1 MQAVADFLADLEPLV
16 SGELRTDAYSRLLYS
31 TDASIYQV
39 MPHAV
44 LIPHNL
50 EDVHA
55 AVTLAAERA
64 IPIVPR
70 TAGSS
75 LAGQAI
81 GEALIIDFSRHLDAI
96 LELNADE
103 GWVRVQPGIVLDEL
117 NVYLKPHGLQFGPDP
132 ASSNRAAM
140 GGIVAN
146 NSTGAHSI
154 LYGMTADHV
163 LELDTILSDGTRAT
177 LGPVSGDALAQ
188 YQQRPGLEGRLYRG
202 IDELARANVD
212 TILAGTPRHWRR
224 CGGYNLDRFVDGASY
239 RYPRD
244 PRFNLAKLICGSEGT
259 LAVMTELKLGVVS
272 LPVRTGL
279 AVVHFDNLYEAL
291 SSVPLMLET
300 GPSAIELLD
309 NLGLTLCRQV
319 PQYARLLSTFVEGDP
334 DCVLI
339 TEFRGGSEAELR
351 DSVAQ
356 LQRHLS
362 RQGVKT
368 RTVAAIDPALQNN
381 VWTVRKVGLGL
392 MMSIKGDYKPIPF
405 IEDAAVP
412 PQHLADYVTEI
423 QRFCAEIGTERV
435 AMYAHASAGC
445 LHIRPLI
452 NAKLAGEVEKL
463 PQISS
468 FAVELLGRYGGAWSS
483 EHGDGRARSWL
494 NEQFFGR
501 ELYQLYR
508 QVKGL
513 FDPAGILNPGQVVDA
528 PPMTQDLRYGADYR
542 TLQQPEHIDFSSD
555 HGFERAVEMCNG
567 AAICRKKTEGTMCPS
582 FMVTREEEHSTRG
595 RANLLRAAMSGE
607 LPAEELTGERLYAA
621 MDLCI
626 ECKACKAE
634 CPSSVDMA
642 KIKFE
647 YLARYYEA
655 NPVPRRVRF
664 FADIARGSRA
674 SSGWRAPLVN
684 ALLAAPPF
692 RWLLEKALGIS
703 RKRTLPRF
711 AARPFTRWF
720 AAHQA
725 DRAAREVQ
733 QATRQAE
740 RAGGLGL
747 PSEHGAPRAADE
759 ARDEPSPTVAA
770 NGRPAARRPQPAVNG
785 HPASTGPAS
794 TGPASTGPASTGPA
808 STGPASTGPAST
820 GPASTGPAT
829 SGPSRAGPAGAAG
842 AGPASTAPSSTGPAT
857 PASAGASRSVV
868 LFNDTFNTYNDPEVA
883 IAATEVLEA
892 AGYQVVLPGHWCC
905 GRPMVSKGLV
915 EQARAAARSTV
926 ERLHPLVARG
936 MPVIGLE
943 PSCILTLKD
952 EYLSLLPDDP
962 RVQEVRPPPSPSR
975 SSWRPR
981 PRPAASGS
989 GSAPRRATCCCT
1001 ATATRRHWSVP
1012 HPATA
1017 PWSWPGSRSREVD
1030 SGCCGMAGS
1039 FGYEAEHLEVSLA
1052 MAERRLLPAVRA
1064 AAPDTLVAAA
1074 GTSCRAQIAHGCP
1087 RTALHPAQILRRA
1100 LTPDTVS
1107 AAD

>member
-1 MQAVADFLADLEPLV
+1 MSTIIRPSPEPPAAAASGSREAVQNVADFLADLAPRV
-16 SGELRTDAYSRLLYS
+16 TGDLRTDTYSRLLYS

-44 LIPHNL
+44 FIPRHA
-50 EDVHA
+50 EDVQA

-81 GEALIIDFSRHLDAI
+81 GEALIIDFSRHLDAV
-96 LELNADE
+96 LELNAE
-103 GWVRVQPGIVLDEL
+103 ERWIRVQPGIVLDEL
-117 NVYLKPHGLQFGPDP
+117 NLYLKPHGLQFGPDP

-146 NSTGAHSI
+146 NSTGSHSI

-163 LELDTILSDGTRAT
+163 LELETFLSDGSPAH
-177 LGPVSGDALAQ
+177 LGPVADAALDQ
-188 YQQRPGLEGRLYRG
+188 YRRRAGLEGRLYRG
-202 IDELARANVD
+202 VDELARANAD
-212 TILAGTPRHWRR
+212 AILAGTPRHWRR
-224 CGGYNLDRFVDGASY
+224 CGGYNLDRFVDGASF
-239 RYPRD
+239 RHPRD
-244 PRFNLAKLICGSEGT
+244 PRFNLAKLVCGSEGT
-259 LAVMTELKLGVVS
+259 LAVMTELKLGVVD

-279 AVVHFDNLYEAL
+279 AVVHFSSLYEAL
-291 SSVPLMLET
+291 SSVPAMLET

-309 NLGLTLCRQV
+309 NLGLTLCRAV
-319 PQYARLLSTFVEGDP
+319 PQYARLLSTFIDGEP

-339 TEFRGGSEAELR
+339 TEFRGDTDAELR
-351 DSVAQ
+351 ARVDD
-356 LQRHLS
+356 LQRHLA

-368 RTVAAIDPALQNN
+368 RTVAAIEPALQSN

-423 QRFCAEIGTERV
+423 QRFCGDIGVERV

-452 NAKLAGEVEKL
+452 NAKLAADVEKL

-528 PPMTQDLRYGADYR
+528 PPMTEDLRYGADYR
-542 TLQQPEHIDFSSD
+542 ASQRPEHVDFSAD
-555 HGFERAVEMCNG
+555 QGFDRAVEMCNG
-567 AAICRKKTEGTMCPS
+567 AGICRKKTEGTMCPS

-595 RANLLRAAMSGE
+595 RANLLRAAMSGQ
-607 LPAEELTGERLYAA
+607 LPEEELTGERLYAA

-664 FADIARGSRA
+664 FADIARASRA
-674 SSGWRAPLVN
+674 ASGWRAPLFN
-684 ALLAAPPF
+684 SLLGAAPV
-692 RWLLEKALGIS
+692 RWLLERALGIS
-703 RKRTLPRF
+703 RQRTLPRF
-711 AARPFTRWF
+711 AALPFTQWF
-720 AAHQA
+720 AA
-725 DRAAREVQ
+725 RAPA
-733 QATRQAE
+733 
-740 RAGGLGL
+740 
-747 PSEHGAPRAADE
+747 APAA
-759 ARDEPSPTVAA
+759 AA
-770 NGRPAARRPQPAVNG
+770 NGHAPPPAARAAANG
-785 HPASTGPAS
+785 SPGVAAPG
-794 TGPASTGPASTGPA
+794 
-808 STGPASTGPAST
+808 
-820 GPASTGPAT
+820 
-829 SGPSRAGPAGAAG
+829 SGR
-842 AGPASTAPSSTGPAT
+842 
-857 PASAGASRSVV
+857 RSVV

-892 AGYQVVLPGHWCC
+892 AGYRVVLPGHWCC

-915 EQARAAARSTV
+915 EQARAAARDTV
-926 ERLHPLVARG
+926 DKLHPLVAQG
-936 MPVIGLE
+936 MPVVGLE

-962 RVQEVRPPPSPSR
+962 RARAVAGAVVTFEEFVAAEAEAGRFALQFRPQTGRVLLHGHCHQKALVGTGPSR
-975 SSWRPR
+975 RTLEL
-981 PRPAASGS
+981 AGFA
-989 GSAPRRATCCCT
+989 
-1001 ATATRRHWSVP
+1001 VD
-1012 HPATA
+1012 
-1017 PWSWPGSRSREVD
+1017 EVD

-1064 AAPDTLVAAA
+1064 AGAGTEIAAA
-1074 GTSCRAQIAHGCP
+1074 GTSCRAQIAHGCA
-1087 RTALHPAQILRRA
+1087 RKALHPAQLLRAA
-1100 LTPDTVS
+1100 LQAS
-1107 AAD
+1107 Q

>member
-1 MQAVADFLADLEPLV
+1 MSTIIRPTPELPADVAPRSREAVRNVADFLADLAPRV
-16 SGELRTDAYSRLLYS
+16 TGELRTDTYSRLLYS

-39 MPHAV
+39 LPHAV
-44 LIPHNL
+44 FIPRTA
-50 EDVHA
+50 EDVQA

-81 GEALIIDFSRHLDAI
+81 GEALIIDFSRHLDAV
-96 LELNADE
+96 LELNPE
-103 GWVRVQPGIVLDEL
+103 ESWVRVQPGIVLDEL
-117 NVYLKPHGLQFGPDP
+117 NLYLKPHGLQFGPDP

-146 NSTGAHSI
+146 NSTGSHSI

-163 LELDTILSDGTRAT
+163 LELETFLSDGTPAH
-177 LGPVSGDALAQ
+177 LGPVADADLEQ
-188 YQQRPGLEGRLYRG
+188 YRRRPGLEGRLYRG
-202 IDELARANVD
+202 VAELARDNVD
-212 TILAGTPRHWRR
+212 TILAGTPKHWRR
-224 CGGYNLDRFVDGASY
+224 CGGYNLDRFVDGASF

-259 LAVMTELKLGVVS
+259 LAVMTELKLGVVD

-279 AVVHFDNLYEAL
+279 AVVHFDSLYEAL
-291 SSVPLMLET
+291 SSVPAMLET
-300 GPSAIELLD
+300 RPSAIELLD
-309 NLGLTLCRQV
+309 NLGLTLCRGV
-319 PQYARLLSTFVEGDP
+319 PQYARLLSTFVDGDP

-339 TEFRGGSEAELR
+339 TEFRGETDAELR
-351 DSVAQ
+351 ARVDE
-356 LQRHLS
+356 LQHHLA

-368 RTVAAIDPALQNN
+368 RTVAAIEPAVQSN

-423 QRFCAEIGTERV
+423 QRFCGDIGVERV

-452 NAKLAGEVEKL
+452 NAKLAGDVEKL

-528 PPMTQDLRYGADYR
+528 PPMTRDLRYGADYR
-542 TLQQPEHIDFSSD
+542 VLQQREHLDFSTD
-555 HGFERAVEMCNG
+555 QGFDRAVEMCNG
-567 AAICRKKTEGTMCPS
+567 AGICRKKTEGTMCPS

-595 RANLLRAAMSGE
+595 RANLLRAAMSGQ

-647 YLARYYEA
+647 YLARYYAA
-655 NPVPRRVRF
+655 NPVPRRARF
-664 FADIARGSRA
+664 FADIARASRA

-684 ALLAAPPF
+684 ALLGAAPV
-692 RWLLEKALGIS
+692 RWLLERALGIS
-703 RKRTLPRF
+703 RQRTLPRF
-711 AARPFTRWF
+711 AARPFTQWF
-720 AAHQA
+720 ASRGQA
-725 DRAAREVQ
+725 
-733 QATRQAE
+733 
-740 RAGGLGL
+740 
-747 PSEHGAPRAADE
+747 AP
-759 ARDEPSPTVAA
+759 
-770 NGRPAARRPQPAVNG
+770 
-785 HPASTGPAS
+785 
-794 TGPASTGPASTGPA
+794 
-808 STGPASTGPAST
+808 
-820 GPASTGPAT
+820 
-829 SGPSRAGPAGAAG
+829 AAG
-842 AGPASTAPSSTGPAT
+842 ANGSHAAAATG
-857 PASAGASRSVV
+857 SGARSVV

-892 AGYQVVLPGHWCC
+892 AGYHVVLPGHWCC
-905 GRPMVSKGLV
+905 GRPMVSKGMV
-915 EQARAAARSTV
+915 EQARAAARDTV
-926 ERLHPLVARG
+926 DKLHPLVAQG
-936 MPVIGLE
+936 MPVVGLE

-952 EYLSLLPDDP
+952 EYLSLLPDDSKARAVAGAVMTFEEFVTAEAEAGRFALQFRP
-962 RVQEVRPPPSPSR
+962 QTGRVLLHGHCHQKALVGTGPSR
-975 SSWRPR
+975 RTLEL
-981 PRPAASGS
+981 AGFA
-989 GSAPRRATCCCT
+989 
-1001 ATATRRHWSVP
+1001 VD
-1012 HPATA
+1012 
-1017 PWSWPGSRSREVD
+1017 EVD

-1064 AAPDTLVAAA
+1064 ADPATVIAAA
-1074 GTSCRAQIAHGCP
+1074 GTSCRSQIAHGCP
-1087 RTALHPAQILRRA
+1087 RKALHPAQILRGA
-1100 LTPDTVS
+1100 LP
-1107 AAD
+1107 ADRGRLT

>member
-1 MQAVADFLADLEPLV
+1 MADFLADLAPRV
-16 SGELRTDAYSRLLYS
+16 TGELRTDLYSRLLYS

-44 LIPHNL
+44 FIPRTA
-50 EDVHA
+50 EDVQA

-81 GEALIIDFSRHLDAI
+81 GEALIIDFSRHLDGV
-96 LELNADE
+96 LELNAE
-103 GWVRVQPGIVLDEL
+103 EHWIRVQPGIVLDEL
-117 NVYLKPHGLQFGPDP
+117 NLYLQPHGLQFGPDP

-146 NSTGAHSI
+146 NSTGSHSI

-163 LELDTILSDGTRAT
+163 LELETFLSDGSAAH
-177 LGPVSGDALAQ
+177 LGPVADDALEQ
-188 YQQRPGLEGRLYRG
+188 YGRRPGLEGRLYRG
-202 IDELARANVD
+202 VAELARANVD
-212 TILAGTPRHWRR
+212 TILAGTPKHWRR
-224 CGGYNLDRFVDGASY
+224 CGGYNLDRFVDGASF

-244 PRFNLAKLICGSEGT
+244 PRFNLAKMISGSEGT
-259 LAVMTELKLGVVS
+259 LAVMTELKLGVVD

-279 AVVHFDNLYEAL
+279 AVVHFDSLYEAL
-291 SSVPLMLET
+291 SSVPAMLET

-309 NLGLTLCRQV
+309 NLGLTLCRGV
-319 PQYARLLSTFVEGDP
+319 PQYARLLSTFIDGEP

-339 TEFRGGSEAELR
+339 TEFRGTTDAELR
-351 DSVAQ
+351 AQ
-356 LQRHLS
+356 VDDLQRHLA
-362 RQGVKT
+362 RRGVKT
-368 RTVAAIDPALQNN
+368 RTVAAIEPALQSN

-392 MMSIKGDYKPIPF
+392 MMSIKGDHKPIPF

-423 QRFCAEIGTERV
+423 QRFCGEIGVDRV

-452 NAKLAGEVEKL
+452 NAKLAGDVEKL

-483 EHGDGRARSWL
+483 EHGDGRVRSWL

-528 PPMTQDLRYGADYR
+528 PPMTQDLRYGAGYR
-542 TLQQPEHIDFSSD
+542 VQQQREHLDFSSD
-555 HGFERAVEMCNG
+555 QGFDRAVEMCNG
-567 AAICRKKTEGTMCPS
+567 AGICRKKTEGTMCPS

-595 RANLLRAAMSGE
+595 RANLLRAAMSGL
-607 LPAEELTGERLYAA
+607 LPAEELTGERLHAA

-642 KIKFE
+642 KIKHE
-647 YLARYYEA
+647 YLARYYAA

-664 FADIARGSRA
+664 FAGIARASRV

-684 ALLAAPPF
+684 ALLGAAPV
-692 RWLLEKALGIS
+692 RWVLERALGIS
-703 RKRTLPRF
+703 RQRTLPRF
-711 AARPFTRWF
+711 AARTFTQWF
-720 AAHQA
+720 AG
-725 DRAAREVQ
+725 RA
-733 QATRQAE
+733 
-740 RAGGLGL
+740 
-747 PSEHGAPRAADE
+747 PAP
-759 ARDEPSPTVAA
+759 PPAA
-770 NGRPAARRPQPAVNG
+770 NGHAAAPAPAASANG
-785 HPASTGPAS
+785 
-794 TGPASTGPASTGPA
+794 
-808 STGPASTGPAST
+808 
-820 GPASTGPAT
+820 
-829 SGPSRAGPAGAAG
+829 SRAAAAAARGP
-842 AGPASTAPSSTGPAT
+842 
-857 PASAGASRSVV
+857 RSVV

-883 IAATEVLEA
+883 VAATEVLEA
-892 AGYQVVLPGHWCC
+892 AGYRVVLPGHWCC

-915 EQARAAARSTV
+915 EQARAAARDTV
-926 ERLHPLVARG
+926 DKLHPLVAQG
-936 MPVIGLE
+936 MPVVGLE

-952 EYLSLLPDDP
+952 EYLSLLPGDAKARAVADAVLTFEEFVAAEAEAGRFALQFRP
-962 RVQEVRPPPSPSR
+962 QGGRVLLHGHCHQKALVGTGPSR
-975 SSWRPR
+975 RTLEL
-981 PRPAASGS
+981 AGF
-989 GSAPRRATCCCT
+989 T
-1001 ATATRRHWSVP
+1001 VE
-1012 HPATA
+1012 
-1017 PWSWPGSRSREVD
+1017 EVD

-1064 AAPDTLVAAA
+1064 ADPATVIAAA
-1074 GTSCRAQIAHGCP
+1074 GTSCRSQIAHGGP
-1087 RTALHPAQILRRA
+1087 RTALHPAQILRAA
-1100 LTPDTVS
+1100 LT
-1107 AAD
+1107 ADRG

>member
-1 MQAVADFLADLEPLV
+1 MADFLGDLAPRV
-16 SGELRTDAYSRLLYS
+16 TGELRTDTYSRLLYS

-44 LIPHNL
+44 FIPRNV

-96 LELNADE
+96 LELNTE
-103 GWVRVQPGIVLDEL
+103 ESWVRVQPGIVLDEL
-117 NVYLKPHGLQFGPDP
+117 NLYLKPHGLQFGPDP

-146 NSTGAHSI
+146 NSTGSHSI

-163 LELDTILSDGTRAT
+163 LELETFLSDGTAAH
-177 LGPVSGDALAQ
+177 LGPVADDALEQ
-188 YQQRPGLEGRLYRG
+188 YRKRPGLEGRLYRG
-202 IDELARANVD
+202 VAELARDNVD
-212 TILAGTPRHWRR
+212 TILAGTPKHWRR
-224 CGGYNLDRFVDGASY
+224 CGGYNLDRFVDGASF

-244 PRFNLAKLICGSEGT
+244 PRFNLAKLISGSEGT
-259 LAVMTELKLGVVS
+259 LAVMTELKLGVVD
-272 LPVRTGL
+272 LPTRTGL
-279 AVVHFDNLYEAL
+279 AVVHFDSLYEAL
-291 SSVPLMLET
+291 SSVPAMLET
-300 GPSAIELLD
+300 RPSAIELLD
-309 NLGLTLCRQV
+309 NLGLTLCRGV
-319 PQYARLLSTFVEGDP
+319 PQYARLLSTFVDGDP
-334 DCVLI
+334 DCVMI
-339 TEFRGGSEAELR
+339 TEFRGETEVELR
-351 DSVAQ
+351 ARVEE
-356 LQRHLS
+356 LQQHLA

-368 RTVAAIDPALQNN
+368 RTVAAIDPAVQSN
-381 VWTVRKVGLGL
+381 VWAVRKVGLGL

-423 QRFCAEIGTERV
+423 QRFCGEIGVERV

-452 NAKLAGEVEKL
+452 NAKLAGDVKKL

-501 ELYQLYR
+501 DLYQLYR

-513 FDPAGILNPGQVVDA
+513 FDPAGILNPGQVVEA

-542 TLQQPEHIDFSSD
+542 ALQQPEHLDFSTD
-555 HGFERAVEMCNG
+555 QGFDRAVEMCNG
-567 AAICRKKTEGTMCPS
+567 AGICRKKTEGTMCPS

-595 RANLLRAAMSGE
+595 RANLLRAAMSGQ

-655 NPVPRRVRF
+655 NPVPLRVRF
-664 FADIARGSRA
+664 FADIARASRA
-674 SSGWRAPLVN
+674 GSGWRAPLVN
-684 ALLAAPPF
+684 ALLGAAPV
-692 RWLLEKALGIS
+692 RWLLERALGIS
-703 RKRTLPRF
+703 RQRTLPRF
-711 AARPFTRWF
+711 AARPFTQWF
-720 AAHQA
+720 AA
-725 DRAAREVQ
+725 RASG
-733 QATRQAE
+733 ATSRLAV
-740 RAGGLGL
+740 AGN
-747 PSEHGAPRAADE
+747 APPA
-759 ARDEPSPTVAA
+759 AA
-770 NGRPAARRPQPAVNG
+770 NGQAIAPASRAGANGSQPAV
-785 HPASTGPAS
+785 PA
-794 TGPASTGPASTGPA
+794 
-808 STGPASTGPAST
+808 
-820 GPASTGPAT
+820 
-829 SGPSRAGPAGAAG
+829 AGAA
-842 AGPASTAPSSTGPAT
+842 A
-857 PASAGASRSVV
+857 RSVV

-892 AGYQVVLPGHWCC
+892 AGYRVVLPGHWCC

-926 ERLHPLVARG
+926 DKLHPLVAQG

-943 PSCILTLKD
+943 PSCILTLRD
-952 EYLSLLPDDP
+952 EYLSLLPGDA
-962 RVQEVRPPPSPSR
+962 RVQEVADATVTFEEFVAAEADAGRFALPFRSDAGRVLLHGHCHQKALVGMGPSHR
-975 SSWRPR
+975 VLEL
-981 PRPAASGS
+981 AGF
-989 GSAPRRATCCCT
+989 T
-1001 ATATRRHWSVP
+1001 VE
-1012 HPATA
+1012 
-1017 PWSWPGSRSREVD
+1017 EVD

-1064 AAPDTLVAAA
+1064 ADSATVIAAA
-1074 GTSCRAQIAHGCP
+1074 GTSCRHQIAHGCT
-1087 RTALHPAQILRRA
+1087 REALHPAQILRDA
-1100 LTPDTVS
+1100 LTPGKQ
-1107 AAD
+1107 